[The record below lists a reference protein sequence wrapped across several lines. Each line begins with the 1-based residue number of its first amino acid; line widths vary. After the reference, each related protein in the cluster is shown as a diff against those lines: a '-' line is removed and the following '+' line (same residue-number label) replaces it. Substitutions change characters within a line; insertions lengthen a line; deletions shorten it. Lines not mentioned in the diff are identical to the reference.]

1 MPEGNTTVTSN
12 DPQDKADELIYP
24 NWADY
29 KFAEN
34 KLDKIISEWD
44 DISKEAERQRANRYI
59 RVDEDSLR
67 AEGLFSENQ
76 MYVANRLMDSN
87 IRSEQPQYLAYL
99 TQSRRE
105 AVFKPKGNKVVQGIE
120 NLEMFYTELCRFDS
134 WEKPFIRVVDGSQ
147 THGWDT
153 VEVVFDISKP
163 GHFAIEHVGHENLM
177 FSKDAEDIDSQEV
190 LIRGVELTSIQ
201 LRNNVKK
208 FGFEIEQVK
217 LIIGDKPDENNAN
230 KKYCVYKCFYK
241 NLQDD
246 LIYVGWFGGKTK
258 CKDWLKV
265 PEPMFLGRR
274 DINNIDPTKMETLPD
289 GTQDFP
295 AIYETDF
302 PFYLLPY
309 TESEDPKIISIY
321 GRCMLDEPS
330 QEAASALLSTLV
342 NGNLNAAMPFMCP
355 EPSPVPP
362 TDNASPKQT
371 ELVFKAGTYIDKPI
385 KFFGMAYPPI
395 SVIQGYQAVTSSNKA
410 ETAKPDYAVEN
421 RKDSRKTA
429 TEVAA
434 ATTEATKLSAV
445 QVTLLSIFMR
455 AVRGRCWSISSNR
468 VLQGKIECDEKIKE
482 MCKVEYNIKAAGDID
497 VVEREQKLQ
506 RQMTSWE
513 VISKTPAAMPFLE
526 DILRN
531 AFPEEADRYIEAIRM
546 GDPGKQ
552 LVMQLGQTIKQMAV
566 DPMTGGLKPEYKEI
580 EDILQGLEAQSI
592 AYLNPEMVQ
601 ENGINP
607 EQQPAAA

>member
-1 MPEGNTTVTSN
+1 
-12 DPQDKADELIYP
+12 
-24 NWADY
+24 
-29 KFAEN
+29 
-34 KLDKIISEWD
+34 
-44 DISKEAERQRANRYI
+44 
-59 RVDEDSLR
+59 
-67 AEGLFSENQ
+67 
-76 MYVANRLMDSN
+76 
-87 IRSEQPQYLAYL
+87 
-99 TQSRRE
+99 
-105 AVFKPKGNKVVQGIE
+105 
-120 NLEMFYTELCRFDS
+120 
-134 WEKPFIRVVDGSQ
+134 
-147 THGWDT
+147 
-153 VEVVFDISKP
+153 
-163 GHFAIEHVGHENLM
+163 
-177 FSKDAEDIDSQEV
+177 
-190 LIRGVELTSIQ
+190 
-201 LRNNVKK
+201 
-208 FGFEIEQVK
+208 
-217 LIIGDKPDENNAN
+217 
-230 KKYCVYKCFYK
+230 
-241 NLQDD
+241 
-246 LIYVGWFGGKTK
+246 
-258 CKDWLKV
+258 
-265 PEPMFLGRR
+265 
-274 DINNIDPTKMETLPD
+274 
-289 GTQDFP
+289 
-295 AIYETDF
+295 
-302 PFYLLPY
+302 
-309 TESEDPKIISIY
+309 
-321 GRCMLDEPS
+321 
-330 QEAASALLSTLV
+330 
-342 NGNLNAAMPFMCP
+342 MCP